1 MKSGLKKITNWRKFS
16 GLLSGALAL
25 GAVSQAV
32 AGYKVEEIPLPPQVA
47 PEIGGLAMNSQGE
60 LVVVTRRSGILIG
73 QPSAD
78 PNAFNWRVFAN
89 TSFHNATGVYLLSDS
104 EMLIPQMPELTRV
117 QDTDGDGAA
126 DWYEC
131 VSKAWGVSGN
141 YHETNAGPIPDG
153 EGNWFV
159 AVGTASHNGP
169 TFDIVRGEFS
179 RIGRRGRN
187 FSAVSYKGWVVK
199 ITPDGD
205 LIPWA
210 SGFRA
215 NNGIAMSPAGDLW
228 VTDNQG
234 DWRGT
239 SPVFHVEK
247 GNFYGH
253 PSSLVWDPEFP
264 GEDPLEYGIDK
275 LDAMRTR
282 AAVLLPQGFM
292 CNSPAEPIFDTSGGE
307 FGPFS
312 GQMFV
317 GDIAG
322 QRVLRLMI
330 EKVGGKYQGA
340 CVQFVDGEGLRGGNN
355 RFVFAPDGKS
365 LYVGQTYRGWG
376 RPEEGLQRIVFD
388 GEIPFEIQNI
398 QLQKEGF
405 VLTFTQ
411 PLDKTTAAEVSSYD
425 VESYFYG
432 YGHQYGS
439 PQLDQKPLNVKQ
451 AVVSDDGT
459 SVFVKLEGLQAKRI
473 VEFDI
478 PGLRSRSG
486 DKIGHSKICY
496 TLNQLAP

>member
-1 MKSGLKKITNWRKFS
+1 MFRRVHFIGKKYWIA
-16 GLLSGALAL
+16 GAACLAALSWGSIAEPA
-25 GAVSQAV
+25 
-32 AGYKVEEIPLPPQVA
+32 YRVEEIPLPPQVA
-47 PEIGGLAMNSQGE
+47 PEVGGLAFNSKGE

-73 QPSAD
+73 SPNED
-78 PNAFNWRVFAN
+78 PNNFSWRVFAN
-89 TSFHNATGVYLLSDS
+89 TSFHNATGVLLLSDD

-117 QDTDGDGAA
+117 KDTDGDGAA

-141 YHETNAGPIPDG
+141 YHETNGGPVPDG

-159 AVGTASHNGP
+159 AIGTASHNGP
-169 TFDIVRGEFS
+169 TFDIVRGEYS
-179 RIGRRGRN
+179 KIGRRGRN
-187 FSAVSYKGWVVK
+187 FSAVAYKGWVVK
-199 ITPDGD
+199 ITPEGN

-215 NNGIAMSPAGDLW
+215 NNGIAMSPEGDLW

-239 SPVFHVEK
+239 SPVFHVEE

-253 PSSLVWDPEFP
+253 PSSLVWDPSFP
-264 GEDPLEYGIDK
+264 GEDPLEYCVEK
-275 LDAMRTR
+275 LEELRTR

-292 CNSPAEPIFDTSGGE
+292 CNSPAEPIFDTTEGK
-307 FGPFS
+307 FGPFA

-322 QRVLRLMI
+322 QRILRLMI

-355 RFVFAPDGKS
+355 RLVFAPDGKS

-388 GEIPFEIQNI
+388 GKNPFEMHEIH
-398 QLQKEGF
+398 LQKEGF
-405 VLTFTQ
+405 VLSFTE
-411 PLDKTTAAEVSSYD
+411 PVDKAVAMNPESYD
-425 VESYFYG
+425 VQSYYYNYG
-432 YGHQYGS
+432 PQYGS
-439 PQLDQKPLNVKQ
+439 SQMDKIDLEIAQI
-451 AVVSDDGT
+451 AVAADGQ
-459 SVFVKLEGLQAKRI
+459 SVFVKLKGLEAKRL
-473 VEFDI
+473 VEFNI
-478 PGLRSRSG
+478 PSMKSVSG
-486 DKIGHSKICY
+486 EPIAHSKICY